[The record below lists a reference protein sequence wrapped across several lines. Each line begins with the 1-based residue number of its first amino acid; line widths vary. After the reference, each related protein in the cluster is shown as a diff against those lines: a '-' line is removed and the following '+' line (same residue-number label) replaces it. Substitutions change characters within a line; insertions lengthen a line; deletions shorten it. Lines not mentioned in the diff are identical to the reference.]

1 MMNMPKILPSIEISH
16 STKNMRGMKLC
27 KHIIII
33 IVIIIIIFPS
43 PSQIS
48 EEQTFYASFMKTGPN
63 MNDFKSV
70 NQIPIQT

>member
-1 MMNMPKILPSIEISH
+1 MMNMPKILPSIEVSH

-33 IVIIIIIFPS
+33 VIIIIIFSS

-63 MNDFKSV
+63 MNDLKSV
-70 NQIPIQT
+70 NQIPI